1 MKIKI
6 SRETML
12 KALQKVGNIVNT
24 RNTLPVLSNI
34 LFEAADGK
42 LKLTGTDLEIRMETV
57 VDAEVIA
64 VEGLLAALQVDGRR
78 EARLVDAEEVE
89 PAAILA
95 PFVTIVLVL
104 GGGVHVA
111 EEQGDAFLSGEA
123 LQQRLPARGVNFFS
137 KHSENKDSKFLRI
150 FADGKDERHA

>member
-34 LFEAADGK
+34 LFEANEGK

-57 VDAEVIA
+57 VDAEVI
-64 VEGLLAALQVDGRR
+64 
-78 EARLVDAEEVE
+78 EAG
-89 PAAILA
+89 
-95 PFVTIVLVL
+95 VTTLCGYRHSPL
-104 GGGVHVA
+104 
-111 EEQGDAFLSGEA
+111 FLFSDLPDV
-123 LQQRLPARGVNFFS
+123 LQQIPQRRRKTGRP
-137 KHSENKDSKFLRI
+137 KWK
-150 FADGKDERHA
+150 

>member
-57 VDAEVIA
+57 VE
-64 VEGLLAALQVDGRR
+64 
-78 EARLVDAEEVE
+78 
-89 PAAILA
+89 
-95 PFVTIVLVL
+95 
-104 GGGVHVA
+104 
-111 EEQGDAFLSGEA
+111 
-123 LQQRLPARGVNFFS
+123 
-137 KHSENKDSKFLRI
+137 KHCSR
-150 FADGKDERHA
+150 

>member
-42 LKLTGTDLEIRMETV
+42 LKLTGTDLEIRMARKRIQDLILARYEET
-57 VDAEVIA
+57 E
-64 VEGLLAALQVDGRR
+64 
-78 EARLVDAEEVE
+78 EEVE
-89 PAAILA
+89 L
-95 PFVTIVLVL
+95 
-104 GGGVHVA
+104 
-111 EEQGDAFLSGEA
+111 
-123 LQQRLPARGVNFFS
+123 
-137 KHSENKDSKFLRI
+137 
-150 FADGKDERHA
+150 